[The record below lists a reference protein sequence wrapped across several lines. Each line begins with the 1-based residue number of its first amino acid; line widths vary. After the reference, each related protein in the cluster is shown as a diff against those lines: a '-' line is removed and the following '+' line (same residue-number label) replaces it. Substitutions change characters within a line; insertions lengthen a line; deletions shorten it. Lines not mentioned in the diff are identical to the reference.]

1 MHQAVALAQR
11 CNLPVVATNAVRF
24 LKKEDFSAH
33 EARVCVNQG
42 RILGDKKRPHDYSE
56 EQYFKSND
64 EMNELFSDIPEAI
77 ENSVEIAKRCNVSLH
92 LGENFLP
99 DFPIPDGLSMD
110 DYFRQL
116 SHEGLNKRFV
126 QLFGDACLAEES
138 SEELQDKLKE
148 YRERLDI
155 ELDVII
161 QMGFPGYF
169 LIVADFI
176 QWSKENDVPVGPGR
190 GSGAGSLVAY
200 AMTITDLD
208 PLEYDLLFE
217 RFLNPE
223 RVSMPDFDIDFCMDG
238 RDKVIQYVA
247 ETYGRDR
254 VSQIITFGS
263 MAAKAAIRDVGR
275 VQGQGYGFVDSLAKL
290 IPMDIGITISQA
302 LEQEEE
308 LQRRYD
314 TDEAVKDLIDMALA
328 LEGITKNVGKHAGGV
343 VISPSDINDFSP
355 VYCEEDSKSIVTQY
369 DKNDVETVGL
379 VKFDFLGLKTLT
391 VIDWTLKIV
400 NERKAKNGEA
410 AIDIA
415 KIDLTDRAAFK
426 TLKAS
431 DTTAVFQLES
441 RGMKDLIKRLQP
453 DCFEDIVALVAL
465 FRPGPLQSGMV
476 DDFIDRKHG
485 RQKVEYPHP
494 SLEPIL
500 QPTYGTIL
508 YQEQVMQISQVLAG
522 YTLGGAD
529 LLRRAM
535 GKKKPEVMAQQ
546 RSIFE
551 DGAVENGVDK
561 AVAAHIF
568 DQMEKFAAYGFN
580 KSHSA
585 AYALVSYQTLWLKTH
600 YVEAF
605 MAAVLSADMD
615 NTDKVVVVI
624 EECRDAGIEVTAPNV
639 NLSQYKFS
647 VSERDEVV
655 YGLGAIKGVG
665 EGAIESIIEG
675 RETGGIYRDI
685 QDFCNRVDL
694 RRCNKRVIEILV
706 KAGALDDFS
715 CTRATLFN
723 AVPEAAKAAEQFS
736 KAQAVGQDD
745 LFGGDFFNTGTM
757 DSTSGEASSTFTQFP
772 EWPEDERLRL
782 EKETLGLYLTGHP
795 IEQYLTELR
804 HFTTHKLME
813 LNPDKKQN
821 IVIAGLIIA
830 MRTMNTKRGDKI
842 AFVTIDDRSGR
853 QEIAL
858 FADKYEMYRD
868 ILIKDSVIV
877 VSGELGLDHYSGNAR
892 VSVDTIYDLDGARN
906 RYAKR
911 LVVNINHNQID
922 EKFIEH
928 LKEVIT
934 PFKEGGECPIVCNYR
949 GEKAKTMIHLSTDWN
964 VRLTKELLSRID
976 KLTEHSGKI
985 MYR

>member
-1 MHQAVALAQR
+1 
-11 CNLPVVATNAVRF
+11 
-24 LKKEDFSAH
+24 
-33 EARVCVNQG
+33 
-42 RILGDKKRPHDYSE
+42 
-56 EQYFKSND
+56 
-64 EMNELFSDIPEAI
+64 
-77 ENSVEIAKRCNVSLH
+77 
-92 LGENFLP
+92 
-99 DFPIPDGLSMD
+99 
-110 DYFRQL
+110 
-116 SHEGLNKRFV
+116 
-126 QLFGDACLAEES
+126 
-138 SEELQDKLKE
+138 
-148 YRERLDI
+148 
-155 ELDVII
+155 
-161 QMGFPGYF
+161 
-169 LIVADFI
+169 
-176 QWSKENDVPVGPGR
+176 
-190 GSGAGSLVAY
+190 
-200 AMTITDLD
+200 
-208 PLEYDLLFE
+208 
-217 RFLNPE
+217 
-223 RVSMPDFDIDFCMDG
+223 
-238 RDKVIQYVA
+238 
-247 ETYGRDR
+247 
-254 VSQIITFGS
+254 
-263 MAAKAAIRDVGR
+263 
-275 VQGQGYGFVDSLAKL
+275 
-290 IPMDIGITISQA
+290 
-302 LEQEEE
+302 
-308 LQRRYD
+308 
-314 TDEAVKDLIDMALA
+314 
-328 LEGITKNVGKHAGGV
+328 
-343 VISPSDINDFSP
+343 
-355 VYCEEDSKSIVTQY
+355 
-369 DKNDVETVGL
+369 
-379 VKFDFLGLKTLT
+379 
-391 VIDWTLKIV
+391 
-400 NERKAKNGEA
+400 
-410 AIDIA
+410 
-415 KIDLTDRAAFK
+415 
-426 TLKAS
+426 
-431 DTTAVFQLES
+431 
-441 RGMKDLIKRLQP
+441 QP